1 MPGQTLEQLE
11 ERPWGTPDFDSGLVS
26 TCHRLWTKPVSE
38 FTVADLQ
45 IMIGQGIG
53 LTHLVPRALQ
63 ILEKDALAESDYYAG
78 DLLTSVIH
86 ADSRLP
92 GMRRLGRARAAGE
105 PRLRSSVA
113 GQRLRPRRGPLS
125 RVLSDESR
133 PLPLLRAPH

>member
-1 MPGQTLEQLE
+1 MPGETLEQLE

-63 ILEKDALAESDYYAG
+63 ILEKDAFAEGDYYAG
-78 DLLTSVIH
+78 DLLTSAIH
-86 ADSRLP
+86 ADSFLVSRPEWLERLL
-92 GMRRLGRARAAGE
+92 RVVERALDR
-105 PRLRSSVA
+105 SVA
-113 GQRLRPRRGPLS
+113 DDEQLRCELTTFIS
-125 RVLSDESR
+125 RHR
-133 PLPLLRAPH
+133 PNRQQVR